1 MSYTTT
7 EEKKFESEV
16 KGANIT
22 AIVDQAVR
30 GIDDDAKKEGF
41 EHQVLS
47 TFVVTVDYTGNSEG
61 PYRAVAEALYAK
73 IVPTIGHRG
82 KKVLG
87 TSLGGVEVP
96 WDPSEPS

>member
-7 EEKKFESEV
+7 EEQKFETDVE
-16 KGANIT
+16 GANIT

-30 GIDDDAKKEGF
+30 NIDSNAKKEGF

-47 TFVVTVDYTGNSEG
+47 TFVVTVDYTGNPEG
-61 PYRAVAEALYAK
+61 VYRAVAEAIYSK

-82 KKVLG
+82 KVWPPKLLADPG
-87 TSLGGVEVP
+87 T
-96 WDPSEPS
+96 WDPSEPF

>member
-1 MSYTTT
+1 MSYTAT
-7 EEKKFESEV
+7 EEKKFETHVE
-16 KGANIT
+16 GANIP

-30 GIDDDAKKEGF
+30 NLDNDAKKEGF

-47 TFVVTVDYTGNSEG
+47 TFVVTVDYTDNPEG
-61 PYRAVAEALYAK
+61 GYRAVTKAIYAK

-96 WDPSEPS
+96 WNPSEPF